1 MREVKVRE
9 GVDDII
15 SISFLHTN
23 KSKTHIFSE
32 VFGVTREEAKELYK
46 QLGEVL
52 K

>member
-1 MREVKVRE
+1 MRTVKVRQ

-15 SISFLHTN
+15 SISFFTI
-23 KSKTHIFSE
+23 KSKTHTSSE
-32 VFGVTREEAKELYK
+32 VFGLTRQEAKELNK